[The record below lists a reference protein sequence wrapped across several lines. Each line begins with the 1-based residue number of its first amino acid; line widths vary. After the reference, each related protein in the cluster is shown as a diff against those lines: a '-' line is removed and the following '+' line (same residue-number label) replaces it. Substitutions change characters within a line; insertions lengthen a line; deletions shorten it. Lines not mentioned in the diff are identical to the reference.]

1 MDFVELEPKGRNGE
15 ENVNATEENV
25 IYSREENVVVTTV
38 SEDTSPGDRKYL
50 IKLTLFTILGNGL
63 FENS

>member
-1 MDFVELEPKGRNGE
+1 MDSVELEPTGRNVE

-38 SEDTSPGDRKYL
+38 GGEASLGDNRYL
-50 IKLTLFTILGNGL
+50 IKLTLFTILGKGL
-63 FENS
+63 F